1 MDKQQNFQN
10 SQSMFETE
18 DGAGLKIMS
27 GIYWDR
33 GRRFVNQDSLTLQ
46 QALTERGRVMLA
58 AVSDGIGGLSE
69 GENASGFITERLA
82 EHFYRELAALAGKKR
97 GRKAIKRSL
106 LRCFYE
112 MNGQLRHYGAGKEI
126 RLGATI
132 SLLFLWG
139 RRYVIFHL
147 GDSRIYLC
155 SRRGT
160 RLLTRDH
167 GTGGGVTRC
176 MGSFTF
182 QYPDIYF
189 GRVHGRSG
197 FLLCTDGFYR
207 TLDKEA
213 LRALAPGDIAGEE
226 QIGRRLRTLG
236 MEAEKKGEQD
246 NMSAVYC
253 IAYREVL

>member
-1 MDKQQNFQN
+1 M
-10 SQSMFETE
+10 E
-18 DGAGLKIMS
+18 DVTGLKLMS

-33 GRRFVNQDSLTLQ
+33 GRRAVNQDSLTLQ
-46 QALTERGRVMLA
+46 QAITNRGRVMLA

-69 GENASGFITERLA
+69 GENASGFITEKLT
-82 EHFYRELAALAGKKR
+82 EHFYGQLTYLAGRKK
-97 GRKAIKRSL
+97 GKTAIKKSL

-112 MNGQLRHYGAGKEI
+112 MNGQLKRYGGGKEI

-147 GDSRIYLC
+147 GDSRIYLYN
-155 SRRGT
+155 RKGI

-167 GTGGGVTRC
+167 GGKDGITRC
-176 MGSFTF
+176 MGSFPF
-182 QYPDIYF
+182 QYPDIQF
-189 GRVHGRSG
+189 GRIHGRSG

-207 TLDKEA
+207 TLDEDGLK
-213 LRALAPGDIAGEE
+213 ALAPGDISGEE
-226 QIGRRLRTLG
+226 QIERRLRTLG
-236 MEAEKKGEQD
+236 MAAGKKGEQD
-246 NMSAVYC
+246 NLSAVYC